1 MGTNL
6 QKRPIKSLNGH
17 RLHFSFQS
25 TDNEFVITS

>member
-6 QKRPIKSLNGH
+6 QETIKSLNGH